1 MTAVIPL
8 LQAFVLFCGRL
19 GHLKVNLAQIDVG
32 THDGDHHGIA
42 QAPVPAGD
50 GGKVPERSCVLQSEK
65 GVEFR
70 IAAGFEKV
78 LCGADAEHA
87 AVCHDA
93 YAGGQSPGFM
103 KVVGDEEHGAVEFPG
118 NVFQLFV

>member
-8 LQAFVLFCGRL
+8 LQAFVLFCGWL

-50 GGKVPERSCVLQSEK
+50 GVGQAHALGEHRRNPDRSGSVRS
-65 GVEFR
+65 
-70 IAAGFEKV
+70 
-78 LCGADAEHA
+78 
-87 AVCHDA
+87 
-93 YAGGQSPGFM
+93 
-103 KVVGDEEHGAVEFPG
+103 
-118 NVFQLFV
+118 

>member
-50 GGKVPERSCVLQSEK
+50 GVGQAHALGVTNTHEQRSNFFANATKQMQQSYVPSFIEQPFLLILAIYFSLTHMILLSNPLS
-65 GVEFR
+65 F
-70 IAAGFEKV
+70 
-78 LCGADAEHA
+78 
-87 AVCHDA
+87 
-93 YAGGQSPGFM
+93 Y
-103 KVVGDEEHGAVEFPG
+103 
-118 NVFQLFV
+118 